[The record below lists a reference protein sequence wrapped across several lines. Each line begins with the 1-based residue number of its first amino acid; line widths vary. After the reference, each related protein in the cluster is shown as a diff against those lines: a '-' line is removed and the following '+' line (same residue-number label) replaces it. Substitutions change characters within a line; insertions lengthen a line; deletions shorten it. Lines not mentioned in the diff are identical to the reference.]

1 MKAKGYRAIPGLEKL
16 SPEEVKQRNLE
27 AYGAKIK
34 QYRTRAGLSADQL
47 ADLLD
52 LSVSSVRNWE
62 CGLTRPDPEFLV
74 RMFSLLKVEPNE
86 FFGLQGVGSVLTGRE
101 RCLLE
106 NYRRMDEAGKEDLE
120 ALAESLS
127 IRSRQ
132 RVLRAACA
140 RMRPVPDRGRVV
152 AAGDGEDWAEA
163 AEESSLLLL
172 SSAAVSRA
180 DEVFR
185 VSGGSMEPQFHD
197 QDLVLA
203 EYCSAL
209 RNGDIG
215 IFYVPGHGGV
225 IKQVAYDR
233 LHSLNPEY
241 DDIFPYEDGA
251 RVIGRVLCRVT
262 AEMLPDAASRALYQ
276 EAAAL

>member
-1 MKAKGYRAIPGLEKL
+1 MKVKGYRAIPGLEKL
-16 SPEEVKQRNLE
+16 SAEEVKQRNLE

-34 QYRTRAGLSADQL
+34 HYRTRAGLSADQL

-74 RMFSLLKVEPNE
+74 RMFALLQVEPNE
-86 FFGLQGVGSVLTGRE
+86 FFGLQGVGSLLTERE
-101 RCLLE
+101 RSLLE
-106 NYRRMDEAGKEDLE
+106 SYRRMDEAGKEDLE
-120 ALAESLS
+120 TLAESLS
-127 IRSRQ
+127 FRSRQ
-132 RVLRAACA
+132 RALRAACA
-140 RMRPVPDRGRVV
+140 RMRPVRSLGRVV
-152 AAGDGEDWAEA
+152 AAGDGEDWEEP

-172 SSAAVSRA
+172 NSAAVSRA

-185 VSGGSMEPQFHD
+185 VSGSSMEPQFHD

-209 RNGDIG
+209 RNGDVG

-251 RVIGRVLCRVT
+251 RVIGRVLSRVT
-262 AEMLPDAASRALYQ
+262 ADMIPDTASRALYQ